1 MRTFAVLL
9 ILVALAASQPSGL
22 LYGLFMFGTAMAKA
36 FGG

>member
-9 ILVALAASQPSGL
+9 ILVALAASQPADL
-22 LYGLFMFGTAMAKA
+22 LYGLLMFGATMAKV